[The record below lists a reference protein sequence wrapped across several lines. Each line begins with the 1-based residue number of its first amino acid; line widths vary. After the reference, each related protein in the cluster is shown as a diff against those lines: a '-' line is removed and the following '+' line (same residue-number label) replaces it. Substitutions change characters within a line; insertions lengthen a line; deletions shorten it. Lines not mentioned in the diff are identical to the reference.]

1 MNWIGPPLVSKIDPR
16 TGKGGDSFS
25 RSKSAL
31 VALEKKHEDE
41 LAAVRDFMPDI
52 DVTYGFNEDAEQEGN
67 DIHVVVEG
75 EGEGEGSEEEDDAST
90 EQADDDDL
98 GFIDDD
104 DDDDS
109 NDSAE

>member
-1 MNWIGPPLVSKIDPR
+1 
-16 TGKGGDSFS
+16 
-25 RSKSAL
+25 L

-75 EGEGEGSEEEDDAST
+75 EGEGSEEEDDAST

>member
-1 MNWIGPPLVSKIDPR
+1 MNWIGPPLVSKSDSR

-75 EGEGEGSEEEDDAST
+75 EGEGSEEEDDAST